1 MVSAMFPVGKAASLG
16 ATLAA
21 GWLPAGVLADG
32 LVAAP
37 PHAATTMARPA
48 NAAAKRVNWL
58 FI

>member
-1 MVSAMFPVGKAASLG
+1 VG
-16 ATLAA
+16 ATLVA
-21 GWLPAGVLADG
+21 GWLPAGALADG

-48 NAAAKRVNWL
+48 NAAAKRTNCF